1 MMWDELPEM
10 IWWQFATSVVPDA
23 TKQALDDNRRAL
35 LRYLCHQIKNT
46 IMARLIYRTPDC
58 DMNATSVIKMYE
70 DSFRR
75 HWDHIALSDFR
86 GERITYAELAKRVAR
101 IHILLENTGIKP
113 GDKVALCGKNC
124 LAWGVAFFGVYTYG
138 AIPVPIL
145 NDFKP
150 GNVHTLVNHSEAKL
164 LMVGDVVLTGMVPEE
179 MPDILGMFL
188 MNDMSLKF
196 SRSKELDNA
205 VATLDECFDKK
216 YPNGFSKDDI
226 KYEAEKD
233 TNDLAVLNYTSGT
246 TGDPKGVMVP
256 YRAMLVNL
264 KFACRVLPL
273 THGETVVSILPM
285 AHMFGLAFQ
294 LMFELL
300 LGASICYLGKMP
312 SPKIL
317 FDAFAEEKPKLIITV
332 PLVIEKV
339 IKQKIQPVM
348 EKPLMKVLMAI
359 PGINRIIG
367 GKIRSKIIAA
377 FGGEMDC
384 LIVGGAALNA
394 DVEKILR
401 KIHFPY
407 TVGYG
412 STECAPLISYVDWEK
427 YKPGS
432 CGIAVDGCPV
442 EVFSDSPDNI
452 GELLVKGDNVMLG
465 YYKNP
470 NATRDVIDPE
480 GWFHTGDL
488 GTIDKQGYIYIK
500 GRSKNMI
507 LGPSGQNIYP
517 EEIEDMYMNLPLVSE
532 VLVVERDRKLVALVF
547 PDYEAGKTA
556 GLNEQQVL
564 AKLEDDRKKI
574 NEILPGYSQVAK
586 LEIRTEE
593 FEKTPKRSIRRGLYK

>member
-1 MMWDELPEM
+1 
-10 IWWQFATSVVPDA
+10 
-23 TKQALDDNRRAL
+23 
-35 LRYLCHQIKNT
+35 
-46 IMARLIYRTPDC
+46 
-58 DMNATSVIKMYE
+58 MNATSVIKMYE

-75 HWDHIALSDFR
+75 HWSNIALSDFR
-86 GERITYAELAKRVAR
+86 GERITYGELAKRVAR
-101 IHILLENTGIKP
+101 VHILLEGAGVKR

-124 LAWGVAFFGVYTYG
+124 LAWGVSFFGVYTYG

-150 GNVHTLVNHSEAKL
+150 ANIHTLVNHSEAKL
-164 LMVGDVVLTGMVPEE
+164 LMVGDVVLSGMVFDE
-179 MPDILGMFL
+179 MPDIAGIILQ
-188 MNDMSLKF
+188 NDMSLKA
-196 SRSKELDNA
+196 SRSESLTKTME
-205 VATLDECFDKK
+205 TLDELFDKK
-216 YPNGFSKDDI
+216 YPNGFTKDDI
-226 KYEAEKD
+226 RYEAEED
-233 TNDLAVLNYTSGT
+233 TNALAVLNYTSGT
-246 TGDPKGVMVP
+246 TSDPKGVMIP

-264 KFACRVLPL
+264 KFACGVLPL
-273 THGETVVSILPM
+273 TKDETVVSILPM

-300 LGASICYLGKMP
+300 LGASVCYLGKMP

-317 FDAFAEEKPKLIITV
+317 FDAFAEEKPTLVITV

-348 EKPLMKVLMAI
+348 EKPMMKVLMAI

-367 GKIRSKIIAA
+367 GKIRSKIIDA
-377 FGGEMDC
+377 FGGKMDC

-394 DVEKILR
+394 EVEKILR

-412 STECAPLISYVDWEK
+412 STECAPLISYIDWEK
-427 YKPGS
+427 YKAGS
-432 CGIAVDGCPV
+432 CGVAVPGCPV
-442 EVFSDSPDNI
+442 EVFSTAPGEM

-480 GWFHTGDL
+480 GWFHTGDM

-500 GRSKNMI
+500 GRCKNMI

-517 EEIEDMYMNLPLVSE
+517 EEIEDMYMNQPMVSE
-532 VLVVERDRKLVALVF
+532 VLIVDRERKLVALVL
-547 PDYEAGKTA
+547 PDYEAGKAA

-564 AKLEDDRKKI
+564 ARLEEDRKKI
-574 NEILPGYSQVAK
+574 NDMLPAYSQVSK
-586 LEIRTEE
+586 LEIRTEP
-593 FEKTPKRSIRRGLYK
+593 FERTPKRSIRRFLYK

>member
-1 MMWDELPEM
+1 
-10 IWWQFATSVVPDA
+10 
-23 TKQALDDNRRAL
+23 
-35 LRYLCHQIKNT
+35 
-46 IMARLIYRTPDC
+46 
-58 DMNATSVIKMYE
+58 MNATSVIKMYE

-75 HWDHIALSDFR
+75 HWSNIALSDFR
-86 GERITYAELAKRVAR
+86 GERITYGELAKRVAKV
-101 IHILLENTGIKP
+101 HILLEGAGVKR

-124 LAWGVAFFGVYTYG
+124 LAWGVSFFGVYTYG

-150 GNVHTLVNHSEAKL
+150 ANVHTLVNHSEAKL
-164 LMVGDVVLTGMVPEE
+164 LMVGDVVLSGMVFDE
-179 MPDILGMFL
+179 MPDIAGIILQ
-188 MNDMSLKF
+188 NDMSLKA
-196 SRSKELDNA
+196 SRSESLTKTME
-205 VATLDECFDKK
+205 TLDELFDKK
-216 YPNGFSKDDI
+216 YPNGFTQDDI
-226 KYEAEKD
+226 KYEAEED
-233 TNDLAVLNYTSGT
+233 TNALAVLNYTSGT
-246 TGDPKGVMVP
+246 TSDPKGVMIP

-264 KFACRVLPL
+264 KFACGVLPL
-273 THGETVVSILPM
+273 TKDETVVSILPM

-300 LGASICYLGKMP
+300 LGASVCYLGKMP

-317 FDAFAEEKPKLIITV
+317 FDAFAEEKPTLVITV

-348 EKPLMKVLMAI
+348 EKPMMKVLMAI

-367 GKIRSKIIAA
+367 GKIRSKIIDA
-377 FGGEMDC
+377 FGGKMDC

-394 DVEKILR
+394 EVEKILR

-412 STECAPLISYVDWEK
+412 STECAPLISYIDWEK
-427 YKPGS
+427 YKAGS
-432 CGIAVDGCPV
+432 CGVAVPGCPV
-442 EVFSDSPDNI
+442 EVFSTAPGEM

-480 GWFHTGDL
+480 GWFHTGDM

-500 GRSKNMI
+500 GRCKNMI

-517 EEIEDMYMNLPLVSE
+517 EEIEDMYMNQPMVSE
-532 VLVVERDRKLVALVF
+532 VLIVDRDRKLVALVL
-547 PDYEAGKTA
+547 PDYEAGKAA

-564 AKLEDDRKKI
+564 ARLEEDRKKI
-574 NEILPGYSQVAK
+574 NDMLPAYSQVSK
-586 LEIRTEE
+586 LEIRTEP
-593 FEKTPKRSIRRGLYK
+593 FERTPKRSIRRFLYK

>member
-1 MMWDELPEM
+1 
-10 IWWQFATSVVPDA
+10 
-23 TKQALDDNRRAL
+23 
-35 LRYLCHQIKNT
+35 
-46 IMARLIYRTPDC
+46 
-58 DMNATSVIKMYE
+58 MNATSVIKMYE

-75 HWDHIALSDFR
+75 HWSNIALSDFR
-86 GERITYAELAKRVAR
+86 GERITYGELAKRVAKV
-101 IHILLENTGIKP
+101 HILLEGAGVKR

-124 LAWGVAFFGVYTYG
+124 LAWGVSFFGVYTYG

-150 GNVHTLVNHSEAKL
+150 ANIHTLVNHSEAKL
-164 LMVGDVVLTGMVPEE
+164 LMVGDVVLSGMVFDE
-179 MPDILGMFL
+179 MPDIAGIILQ
-188 MNDMSLKF
+188 NDMSLKA
-196 SRSKELDNA
+196 SRSESLTKTMENLDK
-205 VATLDECFDKK
+205 LFDKK
-216 YPNGFSKDDI
+216 YPNGFTKDDI
-226 KYEAEKD
+226 QYEAEKD

-246 TGDPKGVMVP
+246 TSDPKGVMVP

-264 KFACRVLPL
+264 KFACGVLPL
-273 THGETVVSILPM
+273 TKDETVVSILPM

-300 LGASICYLGKMP
+300 LGASVCYLGKMP

-317 FDAFAEEKPKLIITV
+317 FDAFAEEKPTLVITV

-348 EKPLMKVLMAI
+348 EKPMMKVLMAI

-367 GKIRSKIIAA
+367 GKIRSKIIDA
-377 FGGEMDC
+377 FGGKMDC

-394 DVEKILR
+394 EVEKILR

-412 STECAPLISYVDWEK
+412 STECAPLISYIDWEK
-427 YKPGS
+427 YRAGS
-432 CGIAVDGCPV
+432 CGVAIPGCPV
-442 EVFSDSPDNI
+442 EVFSTAPGEM

-480 GWFHTGDL
+480 GWFHTGDM

-500 GRSKNMI
+500 GRCKNMI

-517 EEIEDMYMNLPLVSE
+517 EEIEDMYMNQPMVSE
-532 VLVVERDRKLVALVF
+532 VLVVDRDRKLVALVL
-547 PDYEAGKTA
+547 PDYEAGKAA

-564 AKLEDDRKKI
+564 ARLEEDRKKI
-574 NEILPGYSQVAK
+574 NDMLPAYSQVAK
-586 LEIRTEE
+586 LEIRTEP
-593 FEKTPKRSIRRGLYK
+593 FERTPKRSIRRFLYK

>member
-1 MMWDELPEM
+1 MANCRRRNGR
-10 IWWQFATSVVPDA
+10 QFATSGVQKTPNNAFYYIVNVYRGTFA
-23 TKQALDDNRRAL
+23 
-35 LRYLCHQIKNT
+35 HGIKT
-46 IMARLIYRTPDC
+46 HIMARLIYRTPDC

-75 HWDHIALSDFR
+75 HWDNEALADFR

-101 IHILLENTGIKP
+101 VHIILENAGIKP

-150 GNVHTLVNHSEAKL
+150 ANIHTLVNHSEAKL
-164 LMVGDVVLTGMVPEE
+164 LMVGDVVLTGMVAAE
-179 MPDILGMFL
+179 MPDILGIIL
-188 MNDMSLKF
+188 LNDMSLQF
-196 SRSKELDNA
+196 SRSDELTKA
-205 VATLDECFDKK
+205 METLDECFDKK
-216 YPNGFSKDDI
+216 YPKGFTRDDI
-226 KYEAEKD
+226 KYQAEKD

-246 TGDPKGVMVP
+246 TSDPKGVMVP

-264 KFACRVLPL
+264 KFACGVLPL
-273 THGETVVSILPM
+273 TKGETVVSILPM

-359 PGINRIIG
+359 PGVNRLIG
-367 GKIRSKIIAA
+367 GKIRSKIIDA

-401 KIHFPY
+401 KLKFPY

-427 YKPGS
+427 YKAGS
-432 CGIAVDGCPV
+432 CGIAVPGCPV
-442 EVFSDSPDNI
+442 EVFSDAPGNV

-480 GWFHTGDL
+480 GWFHTGDM

-500 GRSKNMI
+500 GRCKNMI

-517 EEIEDMYMNLPLVSE
+517 EEIEDLYMNQQLVSE
-532 VLVVERDRKLVALVF
+532 VLIVERERKLVALVL
-547 PDYEAGKTA
+547 PDYDAGKAA

-564 AKLEDDRKKI
+564 AQLEEDRKKI
-574 NEILPGYSQVAK
+574 NTMLPGYSQVSK
-586 LEIRTEE
+586 LEIRTEP
-593 FEKTPKRSIRRGLYK
+593 FERTPKRSIRRFLYK

>member
-1 MMWDELPEM
+1 
-10 IWWQFATSVVPDA
+10 
-23 TKQALDDNRRAL
+23 
-35 LRYLCHQIKNT
+35 
-46 IMARLIYRTPDC
+46 MARLIYRTPDC

-75 HWDHIALSDFR
+75 HWDNQALSDFR
-86 GERITYAELAKRVAR
+86 GERITYGELAKRVAR
-101 IHILLENTGIKP
+101 IHILLENAGLKP
-113 GDKVALCGKNC
+113 GDKVALCGKNT

-150 GNVHTLVNHSEAKL
+150 ANIHTLVNHSEAKL
-164 LMVGDVVLTGMVPEE
+164 LMVGDVVLAGMVFDE
-179 MPDILGMFL
+179 MPEILGMIL
-188 MNDMSLKF
+188 LNDMSLKV

-205 VATLDECFDKK
+205 MATLDECFDKK
-216 YPNGFSKDDI
+216 YPKGFSKDDI

-233 TNDLAVLNYTSGT
+233 TNALAVLNYTSGT

-264 KFACRVLPL
+264 KFACGVLPL
-273 THGETVVSILPM
+273 TKGETVVSILPM

-348 EKPLMKVLMAI
+348 EKPMMKILMAI

-367 GKIRSKIIAA
+367 GKIRNKIIDA
-377 FGGEMDC
+377 FGGEMDS

-427 YKPGS
+427 YKAGS
-432 CGIAVDGCPV
+432 CGIAIPGCPV
-442 EVFSDSPDNI
+442 QVFSDAPGNV

-532 VLVVERDRKLVALVF
+532 VLVVERERKLVALVY
-547 PDYEAGKTA
+547 PDYDAGKSA
-556 GLNEQQVL
+556 GLNQQQVL
-564 AKLEDDRKKI
+564 AHLEDDRKKI
-574 NEILPGYSQVAK
+574 NEMLPGYSQVSK

>member
-1 MMWDELPEM
+1 
-10 IWWQFATSVVPDA
+10 
-23 TKQALDDNRRAL
+23 
-35 LRYLCHQIKNT
+35 
-46 IMARLIYRTPDC
+46 
-58 DMNATSVIKMYE
+58 MNATSVIKMYE

-75 HWDHIALSDFR
+75 HWSNIALSDFR
-86 GERITYAELAKRVAR
+86 GERITYGELAKRVAKV
-101 IHILLENTGIKP
+101 HILLEGAGVKR

-124 LAWGVAFFGVYTYG
+124 LAWGVSFFGVYTYG

-150 GNVHTLVNHSEAKL
+150 SNIHTLVNHSEAKL
-164 LMVGDVVLTGMVPEE
+164 LMVGDVVLNGMVFEE
-179 MPDILGMFL
+179 MPDIAGIILQ
-188 MNDMSLKF
+188 NDMSLKA
-196 SRSKELDNA
+196 SRSEALTKTME
-205 VATLDECFDKK
+205 TLDELFDKK
-216 YPNGFSKDDI
+216 YPNGFTKDDI
-226 KYEAEKD
+226 RYEAEKD

-246 TGDPKGVMVP
+246 TSDPKGVMIP

-264 KFACRVLPL
+264 KFACGVLPL
-273 THGETVVSILPM
+273 VKDETVVSILPM

-300 LGASICYLGKMP
+300 LGASVCYLGKMP

-317 FDAFAEEKPKLIITV
+317 FDAFAEEKPTLVITV

-348 EKPLMKVLMAI
+348 DKPIMKVLMAI

-367 GKIRSKIIAA
+367 GKIRSKIIDA
-377 FGGEMDC
+377 FGGKMDC

-394 DVEKILR
+394 EVERILR

-427 YKPGS
+427 YKAGS
-432 CGIAVDGCPV
+432 CGVAVPGCPV
-442 EVFSDSPDNI
+442 EVFSTAPGEM

-480 GWFHTGDL
+480 GWFHTGDM

-500 GRSKNMI
+500 GRCKNMI

-517 EEIEDMYMNLPLVSE
+517 EEIEDMYMNQPMVSE
-532 VLVVERDRKLVALVF
+532 VLIVDRDRKLVALVL
-547 PDYEAGKTA
+547 PDYEAGKAA

-564 AKLEDDRKKI
+564 ARLEEDRKKI
-574 NEILPGYSQVAK
+574 NDMLPAYSQVSK
-586 LEIRTEE
+586 LEIRTEP
-593 FEKTPKRSIRRGLYK
+593 FERTPKRSIRRFLYK

>member
-1 MMWDELPEM
+1 
-10 IWWQFATSVVPDA
+10 
-23 TKQALDDNRRAL
+23 
-35 LRYLCHQIKNT
+35 
-46 IMARLIYRTPDC
+46 
-58 DMNATSVIKMYE
+58 
-70 DSFRR
+70 
-75 HWDHIALSDFR
+75 
-86 GERITYAELAKRVAR
+86 
-101 IHILLENTGIKP
+101 
-113 GDKVALCGKNC
+113 
-124 LAWGVAFFGVYTYG
+124 
-138 AIPVPIL
+138 
-145 NDFKP
+145 
-150 GNVHTLVNHSEAKL
+150 
-164 LMVGDVVLTGMVPEE
+164 
-179 MPDILGMFL
+179 
-188 MNDMSLKF
+188 
-196 SRSKELDNA
+196 
-205 VATLDECFDKK
+205 
-216 YPNGFSKDDI
+216 
-226 KYEAEKD
+226 
-233 TNDLAVLNYTSGT
+233 
-246 TGDPKGVMVP
+246 
-256 YRAMLVNL
+256 
-264 KFACRVLPL
+264 
-273 THGETVVSILPM
+273 
-285 AHMFGLAFQ
+285 
-294 LMFELL
+294 
-300 LGASICYLGKMP
+300 MP

-348 EKPLMKVLMAI
+348 EKPMMKILMAI

-367 GKIRSKIIAA
+367 GKIRNKIIDA

-427 YKPGS
+427 YKAGS
-432 CGIAVDGCPV
+432 CGIAVPGCPV
-442 EVFSDSPDNI
+442 QVFSDAPGNV

-532 VLVVERDRKLVALVF
+532 VLVVERERKLVALVY
-547 PDYEAGKTA
+547 PDYDAGKSA
-556 GLNEQQVL
+556 GLNQQQVL
-564 AKLEDDRKKI
+564 AHLEDDRKKI
-574 NEILPGYSQVAK
+574 NEMLPGYSQISK

>member
-1 MMWDELPEM
+1 MPEAE
-10 IWWQFATSVVPDA
+10 WRQFATSGVQKAPNNAFYYIVSVYRGIFAPG
-23 TKQALDDNRRAL
+23 
-35 LRYLCHQIKNT
+35 IKT
-46 IMARLIYRTPDC
+46 HIMARLIYRTPDC

-75 HWDHIALSDFR
+75 HWDNEALADFR

-101 IHILLENTGIKP
+101 VHIILENAGIKP

-150 GNVHTLVNHSEAKL
+150 ANIHTLVNHSEAKL
-164 LMVGDVVLTGMVPEE
+164 LMVGDLVLTGMVATE
-179 MPDILGMFL
+179 MPDILGIIL
-188 MNDMSLKF
+188 LNDMSLQF
-196 SRSKELDNA
+196 SRSDELTKA
-205 VATLDECFDKK
+205 METLDECFDRK
-216 YPNGFSKDDI
+216 YPKGFTKDDI
-226 KYEAEKD
+226 KYQAEKD

-246 TGDPKGVMVP
+246 TSDPKGVMVP

-264 KFACRVLPL
+264 KFACGVLPL
-273 THGETVVSILPM
+273 TKGETVVSILPM

-359 PGINRIIG
+359 PGVNRLIG
-367 GKIRSKIIAA
+367 GKIRSKIIDA

-401 KIHFPY
+401 KLKFPY

-427 YKPGS
+427 YKAGS
-432 CGIAVDGCPV
+432 CGIAVPGCPV
-442 EVFSDSPDNI
+442 EVFSDAPGNV

-480 GWFHTGDL
+480 GWFHTGDM

-500 GRSKNMI
+500 GRCKNMI

-517 EEIEDMYMNLPLVSE
+517 EEIEDLYMNQQLVSE
-532 VLVVERDRKLVALVF
+532 VLIVERERKLVALVL
-547 PDYEAGKTA
+547 PEYDAGKAA

-564 AKLEDDRKKI
+564 AQLEEDRKKI
-574 NEILPGYSQVAK
+574 NAMLPGYSQVSK
-586 LEIRTEE
+586 LEIRTEP
-593 FEKTPKRSIRRGLYK
+593 FERTPKRSIRRFLYK

>member
-1 MMWDELPEM
+1 
-10 IWWQFATSVVPDA
+10 
-23 TKQALDDNRRAL
+23 
-35 LRYLCHQIKNT
+35 
-46 IMARLIYRTPDC
+46 
-58 DMNATSVIKMYE
+58 MNATSVIKMYE

-75 HWDHIALSDFR
+75 HWSNIALSDFR
-86 GERITYAELAKRVAR
+86 GERITYGELAKRVAR
-101 IHILLENTGIKP
+101 VHILLEGAGVKR

-124 LAWGVAFFGVYTYG
+124 LAWGVSFFGVYTYG

-150 GNVHTLVNHSEAKL
+150 ANIHTLVNHSEAKL
-164 LMVGDVVLTGMVPEE
+164 LMVGDVVLSGMLFDE
-179 MPDILGMFL
+179 MPDIAGIILQ
-188 MNDMSLKF
+188 NDMSLKA
-196 SRSKELDNA
+196 SRSESLTKTME
-205 VATLDECFDKK
+205 TLDELFDKK
-216 YPNGFSKDDI
+216 YPNGFTKDDI
-226 KYEAEKD
+226 KYDAEED
-233 TNDLAVLNYTSGT
+233 TNALAVLNYTSGT
-246 TGDPKGVMVP
+246 TSDPKGVMIP

-264 KFACRVLPL
+264 KFACGVLPL
-273 THGETVVSILPM
+273 TKDETVVSILPM

-300 LGASICYLGKMP
+300 LGASVCYLGKMP

-317 FDAFAEEKPKLIITV
+317 FDAFAEEKPTLVITV

-348 EKPLMKVLMAI
+348 EKPMMKILMAI

-367 GKIRSKIIAA
+367 GKIRSKIIDA
-377 FGGEMDC
+377 FGGKMDC

-394 DVEKILR
+394 EVEKILR

-412 STECAPLISYVDWEK
+412 STECAPLISYIDWEK
-427 YKPGS
+427 YKAGS
-432 CGIAVDGCPV
+432 CGVAVPGCPV
-442 EVFSDSPDNI
+442 EVFSTAPGEM

-480 GWFHTGDL
+480 GWFHTGDM

-500 GRSKNMI
+500 GRCKNMI

-517 EEIEDMYMNLPLVSE
+517 EEIEDMYMNQPMVSE
-532 VLVVERDRKLVALVF
+532 VLIVDRERKLVALVL
-547 PDYEAGKTA
+547 PDYEAGKAA

-564 AKLEDDRKKI
+564 ARLEEDRKKI
-574 NEILPGYSQVAK
+574 NDMLPAYSQVSK
-586 LEIRTEE
+586 LEIRTEP
-593 FEKTPKRSIRRGLYK
+593 FERTPKRSIRRFLYK

>member
-1 MMWDELPEM
+1 
-10 IWWQFATSVVPDA
+10 
-23 TKQALDDNRRAL
+23 
-35 LRYLCHQIKNT
+35 
-46 IMARLIYRTPDC
+46 MAKRLIYRTPDC

-75 HWDHIALSDFR
+75 HWDYIALSDFR

-101 IHILLENTGIKP
+101 LHILFENAGIKP

-164 LMVGDVVLTGMVPEE
+164 LMVGDIVLTGMVPEE
-179 MPDILGMFL
+179 MPDILGMIL

-196 SRSKELDNA
+196 SRSKELDKA
-205 VATLDECFDKK
+205 METLDECFDKK
-216 YPNGFSKDDI
+216 YPGGFKKEDI

-246 TGDPKGVMVP
+246 TSDPKGVMVP

-367 GKIRSKIIAA
+367 GKIRSKVIGA

-401 KIHFPY
+401 KLHFPY

-442 EVFSDSPDNI
+442 EVFSDAPGNI

-480 GWFHTGDL
+480 GWFHTGDM
-488 GTIDKQGYIYIK
+488 GTIDKQGYIFIK
-500 GRSKNMI
+500 GRCKNMI

-517 EEIEDMYMNLPLVSE
+517 EEIEDMYMNLQLVSE
-532 VLVVERDRKLVALVF
+532 VLVVDRERKLVALVL
-547 PDYEAGKTA
+547 PDYDAGKSA

-564 AKLEDDRKKI
+564 AKLEEERKKI
-574 NEILPGYSQVAK
+574 NEMLPGYSQVSK
-586 LEIRTEE
+586 LEIRTEP
-593 FEKTPKRSIRRGLYK
+593 FERTPKRSIRRFLYK

>member
-1 MMWDELPEM
+1 
-10 IWWQFATSVVPDA
+10 
-23 TKQALDDNRRAL
+23 
-35 LRYLCHQIKNT
+35 
-46 IMARLIYRTPDC
+46 MARLIYRTPDC

-75 HWDHIALSDFR
+75 HWDNQALSDFR
-86 GERITYAELAKRVAR
+86 GERITYGELAKRVAR
-101 IHILLENTGIKP
+101 IHILLENAGLKP
-113 GDKVALCGKNC
+113 GDKVALCGKNT

-150 GNVHTLVNHSEAKL
+150 ANIHTLVNHSEAKL
-164 LMVGDVVLTGMVPEE
+164 LMVGDVVLAGMVFDE
-179 MPDILGMFL
+179 MPEILGMIL
-188 MNDMSLKF
+188 LNDMSLKV

-205 VATLDECFDKK
+205 MATLDECFDKK
-216 YPNGFSKDDI
+216 YPKGFSKDDI

-233 TNDLAVLNYTSGT
+233 TNALAVLNYTSGT

-264 KFACRVLPL
+264 KFACGVLPL
-273 THGETVVSILPM
+273 TKGETVVSILPM

-348 EKPLMKVLMAI
+348 EKPMMKILMAI

-367 GKIRSKIIAA
+367 GKIRNKIIDA
-377 FGGEMDC
+377 FGGEMDS

-394 DVEKILR
+394 DV
-401 KIHFPY
+401 
-407 TVGYG
+407 
-412 STECAPLISYVDWEK
+412 A
-427 YKPGS
+427 GS
-432 CGIAVDGCPV
+432 CGIAVPGCPV
-442 EVFSDSPDNI
+442 QVFSDAPGNV

-532 VLVVERDRKLVALVF
+532 VLVVERERKLVALVY
-547 PDYEAGKTA
+547 PDYDAGKSA
-556 GLNEQQVL
+556 GLNQQQVL
-564 AKLEDDRKKI
+564 AHLEDDRKKI
-574 NEILPGYSQVAK
+574 NEMLPGYSQISK

>member
-1 MMWDELPEM
+1 VQKTPNNAFYY
-10 IWWQFATSVVPDA
+10 IVNVYRGTFAPG
-23 TKQALDDNRRAL
+23 
-35 LRYLCHQIKNT
+35 IKT
-46 IMARLIYRTPDC
+46 HIMARLIYRTPDC

-75 HWDHIALSDFR
+75 HWDNEALADFR

-101 IHILLENTGIKP
+101 VHIILENAGIKP

-150 GNVHTLVNHSEAKL
+150 ANIHTLVNHSEAKL
-164 LMVGDVVLTGMVPEE
+164 LMVGDVVLAGMVAAE
-179 MPDILGMFL
+179 MPDILGIIL
-188 MNDMSLKF
+188 LNDMSLQF
-196 SRSKELDNA
+196 SRSNELTKA
-205 VATLDECFDKK
+205 METLDECFDRK
-216 YPNGFSKDDI
+216 YPKGFTKDDI
-226 KYEAEKD
+226 KYQAEKD

-246 TGDPKGVMVP
+246 TSDPKGVMVP

-264 KFACRVLPL
+264 KFACGVLPL
-273 THGETVVSILPM
+273 TKGETVVSILPM

-359 PGINRIIG
+359 PGVNRLIG
-367 GKIRSKIIAA
+367 GKIRSKIIDA

-401 KIHFPY
+401 KLKFPY

-427 YKPGS
+427 YKAGS
-432 CGIAVDGCPV
+432 CGIAVPGCPV
-442 EVFSDSPDNI
+442 EVFSDAPGNV

-480 GWFHTGDL
+480 GWFHTGDM

-500 GRSKNMI
+500 GRCKNMI

-517 EEIEDMYMNLPLVSE
+517 EEIEDLYMNQQLVSE
-532 VLVVERDRKLVALVF
+532 VLIVERERKLVALVL
-547 PDYEAGKTA
+547 PDYDAGKA
-556 GLNEQQVL
+556 ASLNEQQVL
-564 AKLEDDRKKI
+564 AQLEEDRKKI
-574 NEILPGYSQVAK
+574 NTMLPGYSQVSK
-586 LEIRTEE
+586 LEIRTEP
-593 FEKTPKRSIRRGLYK
+593 FERTPKRSIRRFLYK

>member
-1 MMWDELPEM
+1 
-10 IWWQFATSVVPDA
+10 
-23 TKQALDDNRRAL
+23 
-35 LRYLCHQIKNT
+35 
-46 IMARLIYRTPDC
+46 
-58 DMNATSVIKMYE
+58 MNATSVIKMYE

-75 HWDHIALSDFR
+75 HWSNIALSDFR
-86 GERITYAELAKRVAR
+86 GERITYGELAKRVAR
-101 IHILLENTGIKP
+101 VHILLEGAGVKR

-124 LAWGVAFFGVYTYG
+124 LAWGVSFFGVYTYG

-150 GNVHTLVNHSEAKL
+150 ANIHTLVNHSEAKL
-164 LMVGDVVLTGMVPEE
+164 LMVGDVVLSGMVFDE
-179 MPDILGMFL
+179 MPDIAGIILQ
-188 MNDMSLKF
+188 NDMSLKA
-196 SRSKELDNA
+196 SRSESLTKTME
-205 VATLDECFDKK
+205 TLDELFDKK
-216 YPNGFSKDDI
+216 YPNGFTKDDI
-226 KYEAEKD
+226 KYDAEED
-233 TNDLAVLNYTSGT
+233 TNALAVLNYTSGT
-246 TGDPKGVMVP
+246 TSDPKGVMIP

-264 KFACRVLPL
+264 KFACGVLPL
-273 THGETVVSILPM
+273 TKDETVVSILPM

-300 LGASICYLGKMP
+300 LGASVCYLGKMP

-317 FDAFAEEKPKLIITV
+317 FDAFAEERPTLVITV

-348 EKPLMKVLMAI
+348 EKPMMKILMAI

-367 GKIRSKIIAA
+367 GKIRSKIIDA
-377 FGGEMDC
+377 FGGKMDC

-394 DVEKILR
+394 EVEKILR

-412 STECAPLISYVDWEK
+412 STECAPLISYIDWEK
-427 YKPGS
+427 YKAGS
-432 CGIAVDGCPV
+432 CGVAVPGCPV
-442 EVFSDSPDNI
+442 EVFSTAPGEM

-480 GWFHTGDL
+480 GWFHTGDM

-500 GRSKNMI
+500 GRCKNMI

-517 EEIEDMYMNLPLVSE
+517 EEIEDMYMNQPMVSE
-532 VLVVERDRKLVALVF
+532 VLIVDRERKLVALVL
-547 PDYEAGKTA
+547 PDYEAGKAA

-564 AKLEDDRKKI
+564 ARLEEDRKKI
-574 NEILPGYSQVAK
+574 NDMLPAYSQVSK
-586 LEIRTEE
+586 LEIRTEP
-593 FEKTPKRSIRRGLYK
+593 FERTPKRSIRRFLYK

>member
-1 MMWDELPEM
+1 MWDELPEM

>member
-1 MMWDELPEM
+1 
-10 IWWQFATSVVPDA
+10 
-23 TKQALDDNRRAL
+23 
-35 LRYLCHQIKNT
+35 
-46 IMARLIYRTPDC
+46 
-58 DMNATSVIKMYE
+58 MNATSVIKMYE

-75 HWDHIALSDFR
+75 HWSNIALSDFR
-86 GERITYAELAKRVAR
+86 GERITYGELAKRVAR
-101 IHILLENTGIKP
+101 VHILLEGAGVKR

-124 LAWGVAFFGVYTYG
+124 LAWGVSFFGVYTYG

-150 GNVHTLVNHSEAKL
+150 ANVHTLVNHSEAKL
-164 LMVGDVVLTGMVPEE
+164 LMVGDVVLSGMVFDE
-179 MPDILGMFL
+179 MPDIAGIILQ
-188 MNDMSLKF
+188 NDMSLKA
-196 SRSKELDNA
+196 SRSEALTKTMES
-205 VATLDECFDKK
+205 LDELFDKK
-216 YPNGFSKDDI
+216 YPNGFTKDDI
-226 KYEAEKD
+226 RYEAEKD

-246 TGDPKGVMVP
+246 TSDPKGVMIP

-264 KFACRVLPL
+264 KFACGVLPL
-273 THGETVVSILPM
+273 VKDETVVSILPM

-300 LGASICYLGKMP
+300 LGASVCYLGKMP

-317 FDAFAEEKPKLIITV
+317 FDAFAEEKPTLVITV

-348 EKPLMKVLMAI
+348 DKPIMKVLMAI

-367 GKIRSKIIAA
+367 GKIRSKIIDA
-377 FGGEMDC
+377 FGGKMDC

-394 DVEKILR
+394 EVERILR

-427 YKPGS
+427 YKAGS
-432 CGIAVDGCPV
+432 CGVAVPGCPV
-442 EVFSDSPDNI
+442 EVFSTAPGEM

-480 GWFHTGDL
+480 GWFHTGDM

-500 GRSKNMI
+500 GRCKNMI

-517 EEIEDMYMNLPLVSE
+517 EEIEDMYMNQPMVSE
-532 VLVVERDRKLVALVF
+532 VLIVDRDRKLVALVL
-547 PDYEAGKTA
+547 PDYEAGKAA

-564 AKLEDDRKKI
+564 ARLEEDRKKI
-574 NEILPGYSQVAK
+574 NDMLPAYSQVSK
-586 LEIRTEE
+586 LEIRTEP
-593 FEKTPKRSIRRGLYK
+593 FERTPKRSIRRFLYK

>member
-1 MMWDELPEM
+1 
-10 IWWQFATSVVPDA
+10 
-23 TKQALDDNRRAL
+23 
-35 LRYLCHQIKNT
+35 
-46 IMARLIYRTPDC
+46 
-58 DMNATSVIKMYE
+58 MNATSVIKMYE

-75 HWDHIALSDFR
+75 HWSNIALSDFR
-86 GERITYAELAKRVAR
+86 GERITYGELAKRVAR
-101 IHILLENTGIKP
+101 VHILLEGAGVKR

-124 LAWGVAFFGVYTYG
+124 LAWGVSFFGVYTYG

-150 GNVHTLVNHSEAKL
+150 ANIHTLVNHSEAKL
-164 LMVGDVVLTGMVPEE
+164 LMVGDVVLSGMVFDE
-179 MPDILGMFL
+179 MPDIAGIILQ
-188 MNDMSLKF
+188 NDMSLKA
-196 SRSKELDNA
+196 SRSESLTKTME
-205 VATLDECFDKK
+205 TLDELFDKK
-216 YPNGFSKDDI
+216 YPNGFTKDDI
-226 KYEAEKD
+226 KYDAEED
-233 TNDLAVLNYTSGT
+233 TNALAVLNYTSGT
-246 TGDPKGVMVP
+246 TSDPKGVMIP

-264 KFACRVLPL
+264 KFACGVLPL
-273 THGETVVSILPM
+273 TKDETVVSILPM

-300 LGASICYLGKMP
+300 LGASVCYLGKMP

-317 FDAFAEEKPKLIITV
+317 FDAFAEEKPTLVITV

-348 EKPLMKVLMAI
+348 EKPMMKVLMAI

-367 GKIRSKIIAA
+367 GKIRSKIIDA
-377 FGGEMDC
+377 FGGKMDC

-394 DVEKILR
+394 EVEKILR

-412 STECAPLISYVDWEK
+412 STECAPLISYIDWEK
-427 YKPGS
+427 YKAGS
-432 CGIAVDGCPV
+432 CGVAVPGCPV
-442 EVFSDSPDNI
+442 EVFSTAPGEM

-480 GWFHTGDL
+480 GWFHTGDM

-500 GRSKNMI
+500 GRCKNMI

-517 EEIEDMYMNLPLVSE
+517 EEIEDMYMNQPMVSE
-532 VLVVERDRKLVALVF
+532 VLIVDRERKLVALVL
-547 PDYEAGKTA
+547 PDYEAGKAA

-564 AKLEDDRKKI
+564 ARLEEDRKKI
-574 NEILPGYSQVAK
+574 NDMLPAYSQVSK
-586 LEIRTEE
+586 LEIRTEP
-593 FEKTPKRSIRRGLYK
+593 FERTPKRSIRRFLYK

>member
-1 MMWDELPEM
+1 
-10 IWWQFATSVVPDA
+10 
-23 TKQALDDNRRAL
+23 
-35 LRYLCHQIKNT
+35 
-46 IMARLIYRTPDC
+46 
-58 DMNATSVIKMYE
+58 MNATSVIKMYE

-75 HWDHIALSDFR
+75 HWSNIALSDFR
-86 GERITYAELAKRVAR
+86 GERITYGELAKRVAR
-101 IHILLENTGIKP
+101 VHILLEGAGVKR

-124 LAWGVAFFGVYTYG
+124 LAWGVSFFGVYTYG

-150 GNVHTLVNHSEAKL
+150 ANVHTLVNHSEAKL
-164 LMVGDVVLTGMVPEE
+164 LMVGDVVLSGMVFDE
-179 MPDILGMFL
+179 MPDIAGIILQ
-188 MNDMSLKF
+188 NDMSLKA
-196 SRSKELDNA
+196 SRSEALTKTMES
-205 VATLDECFDKK
+205 LDELFDKK
-216 YPNGFSKDDI
+216 YPNGFTKDDI
-226 KYEAEKD
+226 RYEAEKD

-246 TGDPKGVMVP
+246 TSDPKGVMIP

-264 KFACRVLPL
+264 KFACGVLPL
-273 THGETVVSILPM
+273 VKDETVVSILPM

-300 LGASICYLGKMP
+300 LGASVCYLGKMP

-317 FDAFAEEKPKLIITV
+317 FDAFAEEKPTLVITV

-348 EKPLMKVLMAI
+348 DKPMMKVLMSI

-367 GKIRSKIIAA
+367 GKIRSKIIDA
-377 FGGEMDC
+377 FGGKMDC

-394 DVEKILR
+394 EVEKILR

-412 STECAPLISYVDWEK
+412 STECAPLISYIDWEK
-427 YKPGS
+427 YKAGS
-432 CGIAVDGCPV
+432 CGVAVPGCPV
-442 EVFSDSPDNI
+442 EVFSTAPGEM

-480 GWFHTGDL
+480 GWFHTGDM

-500 GRSKNMI
+500 GRCKNMI

-517 EEIEDMYMNLPLVSE
+517 EEIEDMYMNQPMVSE
-532 VLVVERDRKLVALVF
+532 VLIVDRDRKLVALVL
-547 PDYEAGKTA
+547 PDYEAGKAA

-564 AKLEDDRKKI
+564 ARLEEDRKKI
-574 NEILPGYSQVAK
+574 NDMLPAYSQVSK
-586 LEIRTEE
+586 LEIRTEP
-593 FEKTPKRSIRRGLYK
+593 FERTPKRSIRRFLYK

>member
-1 MMWDELPEM
+1 
-10 IWWQFATSVVPDA
+10 
-23 TKQALDDNRRAL
+23 
-35 LRYLCHQIKNT
+35 
-46 IMARLIYRTPDC
+46 
-58 DMNATSVIKMYE
+58 MNATSVIKMYE

-75 HWDHIALSDFR
+75 HWSNIALSDFR
-86 GERITYAELAKRVAR
+86 GERITYGELAKRVAR
-101 IHILLENTGIKP
+101 VHILLEGAGVKR

-124 LAWGVAFFGVYTYG
+124 LAWGVSFFGVYTYG

-150 GNVHTLVNHSEAKL
+150 ANIHTLVNHSEAKL
-164 LMVGDVVLTGMVPEE
+164 LMVGDVVLSGMVFDE
-179 MPDILGMFL
+179 MPDIAGIILQ
-188 MNDMSLKF
+188 NDMSLKA
-196 SRSKELDNA
+196 SRSESLTKTMEN
-205 VATLDECFDKK
+205 LDELFDKK
-216 YPNGFSKDDI
+216 YPNGFTKDDI
-226 KYEAEKD
+226 KYEAEED
-233 TNDLAVLNYTSGT
+233 TNALAVLNYTSGT
-246 TGDPKGVMVP
+246 TSDPKGVMIP

-264 KFACRVLPL
+264 KFACGVLPL
-273 THGETVVSILPM
+273 TKDETVVSILPM

-300 LGASICYLGKMP
+300 LGASVCYLGKMP

-317 FDAFAEEKPKLIITV
+317 FDAFAEEKPTLVITV

-348 EKPLMKVLMAI
+348 EKPMMKILMAI

-367 GKIRSKIIAA
+367 GKIRSKIIDA
-377 FGGEMDC
+377 FGGKMDC

-394 DVEKILR
+394 EVEKILR

-412 STECAPLISYVDWEK
+412 STECAPLISYIDWEK
-427 YKPGS
+427 YKAGS
-432 CGIAVDGCPV
+432 CGVAVPGCPV
-442 EVFSDSPDNI
+442 EVFSTAPGEM

-480 GWFHTGDL
+480 GWFHTGDM

-500 GRSKNMI
+500 GRCKNMI

-517 EEIEDMYMNLPLVSE
+517 EEIEDMYMNQPMVSE
-532 VLVVERDRKLVALVF
+532 VLIVDRERKLVALVL
-547 PDYEAGKTA
+547 PDYEAGKAA

-564 AKLEDDRKKI
+564 ARLEEDRKKI
-574 NEILPGYSQVAK
+574 NDMLPAYSQVSK
-586 LEIRTEE
+586 LEIRTEP
-593 FEKTPKRSIRRGLYK
+593 FERTPKRSIRRFLYK

>member
-1 MMWDELPEM
+1 
-10 IWWQFATSVVPDA
+10 
-23 TKQALDDNRRAL
+23 
-35 LRYLCHQIKNT
+35 
-46 IMARLIYRTPDC
+46 MARLIYRTPDC

-75 HWDHIALSDFR
+75 HWSNIALSDFR
-86 GERITYAELAKRVAR
+86 GERITYGELAKRVAR
-101 IHILLENTGIKP
+101 VHILLEGAGVKR

-124 LAWGVAFFGVYTYG
+124 LAWGVSFFGVYTYG

-150 GNVHTLVNHSEAKL
+150 ANIHTLVNHSEAKL
-164 LMVGDVVLTGMVPEE
+164 LMVGDVVLSGMVFDE
-179 MPDILGMFL
+179 MPDIAGIILQ
-188 MNDMSLKF
+188 NDMSLKA
-196 SRSKELDNA
+196 SRSESLTKTME
-205 VATLDECFDKK
+205 TLDELFDKK
-216 YPNGFSKDDI
+216 YPNGFTKDDI
-226 KYEAEKD
+226 RYEAEED
-233 TNDLAVLNYTSGT
+233 TNALAVLNYTSGT
-246 TGDPKGVMVP
+246 TSDPKGVMIP

-264 KFACRVLPL
+264 KFACGVLPL
-273 THGETVVSILPM
+273 TKDETVVSILPM

-300 LGASICYLGKMP
+300 LGASVCYLGKMP

-317 FDAFAEEKPKLIITV
+317 FDAFAEEKPTLVITV

-348 EKPLMKVLMAI
+348 EKPMMKVLMAI

-367 GKIRSKIIAA
+367 GKIRSKIIDA
-377 FGGEMDC
+377 FGGKMDC

-394 DVEKILR
+394 EVEKILR

-412 STECAPLISYVDWEK
+412 STECAPLISYIDWEK
-427 YKPGS
+427 YKAGS
-432 CGIAVDGCPV
+432 CGVAVPGCPV
-442 EVFSDSPDNI
+442 EVFSTAPGEM

-480 GWFHTGDL
+480 GWFHTGDM

-500 GRSKNMI
+500 GRCKNMI

-517 EEIEDMYMNLPLVSE
+517 EEIEDMYMNQPMVSE
-532 VLVVERDRKLVALVF
+532 VLIVDRERKLVALVL
-547 PDYEAGKTA
+547 PDYEAGKAA

-564 AKLEDDRKKI
+564 ARLEEDRKKI
-574 NEILPGYSQVAK
+574 NDMLPAYSQVSK
-586 LEIRTEE
+586 LEIRTEP
-593 FEKTPKRSIRRGLYK
+593 FERTPKRSIRRFLYK